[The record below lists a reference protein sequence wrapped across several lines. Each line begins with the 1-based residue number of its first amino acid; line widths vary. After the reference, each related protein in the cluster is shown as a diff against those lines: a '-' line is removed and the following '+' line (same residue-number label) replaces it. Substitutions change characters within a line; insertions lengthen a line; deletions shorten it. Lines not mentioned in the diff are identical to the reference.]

1 MQIRGG
7 VEARAQLFGSHE
19 TRPATV
25 FADPPS
31 LTIADPLHSEEEER
45 YVILGESTLGRL
57 LAVVFAE
64 REGTVRLISAR
75 KATPAERKAYEN
87 G

>member
-1 MQIRGG
+1 M
-7 VEARAQLFGSHE
+7 
-19 TRPATV
+19 